1 MARKRAFGWFGPVS
15 GILFA
20 VLLIVS
26 FVVMGD
32 GPDVDVD
39 DSAAKIAAALEQS
52 RDGAEAAFPI
62 FALSLFFFVF
72 FLAYLRDHLQR
83 VGEEGAWL
91 VSALWASGLLF
102 AAMFLVQVL
111 VVQAGQFAVDDYGT
125 DTQVAKALFALGW
138 NSFFV
143 LGPPLAAFGA
153 SAAVLF
159 LGGFVPWMGWALL
172 ALWVLLASIVLLVQ
186 ERERATA
193 PTTPGETQATTSS
206 S

>member
-1 MARKRAFGWFGPVS
+1 
-15 GILFA
+15 
-20 VLLIVS
+20 
-26 FVVMGD
+26 MGD

-153 SAAVLF
+153 SAAVLILRFKLLPRWLGALAVLVF